1 MKFIKIFLQL
11 VLIYGFF
18 LLGQGLR
25 EFFNLPLPG
34 SIIGFLLLF
43 AALIF
48 KIFPIRWVESGAVSL
63 LAFLPLYF
71 IPATVGVID
80 YRHIFTGKGIWLI
93 AILIASTLLTMAVSG
108 YASQYMARH
117 STKRKEQS

>member
-1 MKFIKIFLQL
+1 MKFIIIFLQL

-18 LLGQGLR
+18 MLGQWLR
-25 EFFNLPLPG
+25 EFFDLPLPG

-48 KIFPIRWVESGAVSL
+48 RIYPIRWVESGASSL

-93 AILIASTLLTMAVSG
+93 AILIASTLLTMAISG
-108 YASQYMARH
+108 YTSQYAAQL
-117 STKRKEQS
+117 SAKRKEPS